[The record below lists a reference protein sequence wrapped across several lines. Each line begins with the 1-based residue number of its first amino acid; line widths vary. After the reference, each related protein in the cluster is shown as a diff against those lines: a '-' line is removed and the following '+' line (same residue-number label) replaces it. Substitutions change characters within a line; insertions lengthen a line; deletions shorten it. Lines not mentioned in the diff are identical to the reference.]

1 MRAPALA
8 LAAMVLLS
16 GCFSFLE
23 DEPTGPDDGR
33 GVIIDDPDSYTVVD
47 VLVEEG
53 TLDAA
58 DGVEISY
65 KVYEPLTRDARADG
79 SPIEFPLIMLLH
91 PFGFAKEYFE
101 ETPMNQDGGDPRR
114 NIMMEFAQRGFVVV
128 AHDNRGFGRSG
139 GEVGIATAAE
149 MSDIELLRQH
159 VEATR
164 PTNGLVGVAG
174 PSLGGGTSLRAWSEN
189 PNIDA
194 AANMFGWID
203 LYDAIMPGN
212 VPKAQWAATLL
223 ALGTATSGGSLNSEV
238 NGWVDDAVARQ
249 GLAQMEAQM
258 DARSA
263 GLRLQFTQ
271 KPLFN
276 CQGMQETLF
285 PQIDR
290 IWEAHPGFTRN
301 VVYTGGHASEEP
313 LCWDKTLDFMDYWLR
328 GAETGVDDWPFLETV
343 DANEGPD
350 LRFSAAALE
359 DVPTMQ
365 WYLHQ
370 NNLVDG
376 PSNREFTIQ
385 QRLAGNPLSDP
396 QVIADT
402 GSDPNQAVPQGARQD
417 PNAEFFVGESFE
429 SGIVILGNPVV
440 DLQLASQS
448 EGADFQV
455 VLSLWAV
462 APGGDGRIVS
472 HGSFAHK
479 AGETQPVTDNVTVE
493 MTWTKATIPADGWL
507 ELKVAA
513 NDQNQ
518 YLPFPDDYTVV
529 FNGQSNLRVPVL
541 S

>member
-16 GCFSFLE
+16 GCFSFLD

-33 GVIIDDPDSYTVVD
+33 GAIIDDPDSYTIAEVI
-47 VLVEEG
+47 VEEG

-58 DGVEISY
+58 DGVEIAY
-65 KVYEPLTRDARADG
+65 KVYEPVTRDARADG
-79 SPIEFPLIMLLH
+79 SAIEFPLMMLFH

-101 ETPMNQDGGDPRR
+101 ETPMNEDGGDPRR
-114 NIMMEFAQRGFVVV
+114 NIMMEFAERGFVVV

-212 VPKAQWAATLL
+212 VPKAEWAAALL
-223 ALGTATSGGSLNSEV
+223 ALGTATSGGSLSSEV
-238 NGWVDDAVARQ
+238 YGWVDDAVARQ
-249 GLAQMEAQM
+249 NLAQMESQM

-263 GLRLQFTQ
+263 GLRIPFTD
-271 KPLFN
+271 KPLLN

-290 IWEAHPGFTRN
+290 IWDITPGFVRN
-301 VVYTGGHASEEP
+301 VVYTGGHATEAP
-313 LCWDKTLDFMDYWLR
+313 VCWDRTIDFMDYWLR
-328 GAETGVDDWPFLETV
+328 GAETGVDDWAFLETV
-343 DANEGPD
+343 DANEGPT
-350 LRFSAAALE
+350 LRLSETFLGN
-359 DVPTMQ
+359 VPSQQ
-365 WYLHQ
+365 WFLHQ
-370 NNLVDG
+370 ENLVDG
-376 PSNREFTIQ
+376 PSNREFTVE
-385 QRLAGNPLSDP
+385 QRLIGNPLADP
-396 QVIADT
+396 QVVGDAKDEPAQ
-402 GSDPNQAVPQGARQD
+402 SVPANARQD
-417 PNAEFFVGESFE
+417 PNALFFKGEPFDS
-429 SGIVILGNPVV
+429 SVVILGNPVV

-448 EGADFQV
+448 AGSDFQV
-455 VLSLWAV
+455 VFSLWAV
-462 APGGDGRIVS
+462 EPNGDGRIVS

-479 AGETQPVTDNVTVE
+479 DGETAPMTDNVTVE
-493 MTWTKATIPADGWL
+493 MTWTKATIPADGWI
-507 ELKVAA
+507 ELKVAS

-518 YLPFPDDYTVV
+518 YLPFPANYAVT
-529 FNGQSNLRVPVL
+529 FTGSSALEVPIL